1 MGINFIILA
10 YVDALLLVN
19 CAMATPIKGTYT
31 LRTIYFTAV
40 VVFVVAFS
48 SFIYPCLLFL
58 VVLACQFYCFLV
70 TIETIRLCE
79 I

>member
-10 YVDALLLVN
+10 YVDALPFVN
-19 CAMATPIKGTYT
+19 CAVPTPMKVTYT

-48 SFIYPCLLFL
+48 SFIYPCLF

-70 TIETIRLCE
+70 TIETIHLCE